1 MQTIGY
7 QILFDLKFLLRSL
20 SLIGAV
26 LLILAENRGPANH
39 TVFDLPTLSGD
50 KPKVRFSISLY
61 SVVHE
66 GSTDSGDIVNFSDYL
81 DLSLD

>member
-50 KPKVRFSISLY
+50 KPKVRFCISLC
-61 SVVHE
+61 SVLHE
-66 GSTDSGDIVNFSDYL
+66 DSTYLEDVVFFSD
-81 DLSLD
+81 